1 MLIDLLIRALA
12 PLLVQIFMKL
22 IGMQARGEIHEVNEE
37 TMVAALKEHR
47 QEIRH
52 AMRSFGGFKGAE

>member
-12 PLLVQIFMKL
+12 PLLVQIFLKL
-22 IGMQARGEIHEVNEE
+22 IGMMSRGEIHEVNEE

-47 QEIRH
+47 KEIRH
-52 AMRSFGGFKGAE
+52 AMQVFGWL